1 MLSVLVAC
9 GPRDVEP
16 PQPPETSTPTFR
28 DPAAATAGIPV
39 TNRTGTVA
47 ALDLLTRD
55 IDADTARLTATRLTT
70 DLGGGATG
78 AVTVWRADS
87 IVTRVHVAGTGDGFT
102 STDDYW
108 MRDTVLIAARL
119 VTTRTGQRPAEDRVW
134 FRNGALYQWIDAH
147 GEQLGTASRST
158 TYELQMLRSR
168 LARVLA
174 P

>member
-1 MLSVLVAC
+1 MISLLGAC
-9 GPRDVEP
+9 APRDAEP
-16 PQPPETSTPTFR
+16 PPRPVISAPIFR
-28 DPAAATAGIPV
+28 DPAAATAGIPEQ
-39 TNRTGTVA
+39 NRRGTIT
-47 ALDLLTRD
+47 ALERLTSE
-55 IDADTARLTATRLTT
+55 IDADTSRLTALRHTT

-78 AVTVWRADS
+78 LVTVWRADR
-87 IVTRVHVAGTGDGFT
+87 ILTRVHVAGTGAGFT

-119 VTTRTGQRPAEDRVW
+119 VTTRTDQPPAEDRVW

-158 TYELQMLRSR
+158 TYELEMLRAR
-168 LARVLA
+168 LARLLA